1 MVAILLDNA
10 ADGGLIYIQG
20 RSSSCRRTTSSQQMN
35 IQFDFD
41 LCSIEYVS
49 ILSIRKFSRYFIFAN
64 GVKRHICDV

>member
-1 MVAILLDNA
+1 MILLDNA

-35 IQFDFD
+35 IGFDFD

-49 ILSIRKFSRYFIFAN
+49 IIKYGRVPLSKTKHVRAL
-64 GVKRHICDV
+64 